1 LVGIIGYIGRKKA
14 IPVLLQGLK
23 SLECCD
29 YDSVGIATLSRSLR
43 ICKGVG
49 RFDSAVIDADLKDLK
64 GNIGIAHT
72 RRATQ
77 GRICQANAHPH
88 IDCRKR
94 VAVVHNGMISNF
106 RELKEMLLKEGHI
119 FSSSTD
125 SEVIAHLIE
134 EKQKSEERIETAC
147 LEAFRLLEGCNA
159 MLVISEKP
167 RRVIAFRNGL
177 PLSIGLVDGG
187 FIFASFE
194 PALRDCSHH
203 VINIQNNSMAVACRK
218 EVVMH
223 NI

>member
-14 IPVLLQGLK
+14 MPVLLQGLK

-49 RFDSAVIDADLKDLK
+49 RFDRAVRDSDLKDLK

-77 GRICQANAHPH
+77 GRICKANAHPH
-88 IDCRKR
+88 IDCKKS
-94 VAVVHNGMISNF
+94 VAVVHNGMISNY
-106 RELKEMLLKEGHI
+106 RELKEMLLKEGHV

-134 EKQKSEERIETAC
+134 EKQNRGVSIETAC
-147 LEAFRLLEGCNA
+147 NA
-159 MLVISEKP
+159 LLVISEKP

-177 PLSIGLVDGG
+177 PLAIGLTDGG
-187 FIFASFE
+187 FIFASSE
-194 PALRDCSHH
+194 PALNDCSHH
-203 VINIQNNSMAVACRK
+203 VIHIQNNSMAVACRK